1 MSSANK
7 TNGHRMMGHVV
18 FGLCVLLT
26 IIGLVREIAWASL
39 WAFSLLSGKTL
50 TPGLAALGSFE
61 SSCLWMLVATA
72 TYYLGKETG

>member
-1 MSSANK
+1 MCRYK
-7 TNGHRMMGHVV
+7 TRGYWLMGRVV
-18 FGLCVLLT
+18 FGLCMLLT
-26 IIGLVREIAWASL
+26 IIGFVREIAWTSL
-39 WAFSLLSGKTL
+39 WALSLLSGKPL